1 MSAVDPAVLERV
13 THLFNQGKDALQDGI
28 GATALRA
35 FRTLADENPHS
46 FEVWYWVYS
55 AALCAG
61 DDEMA
66 RKAIDTAVLLHGI
79 ELMPGIEVDVARFD
93 RDAAYDQQLFET
105 CYASHYVGLASVFG
119 KRARD
124 LGIRTPDMLVRYAL
138 SLQHQGRAVEANEA
152 FAAAYN
158 AHPAANVAQFY
169 LYSLFHVP
177 NGVQRYASEA
187 RAWARNFADFEAAE
201 RIAPRSL
208 DGRRLKVAYVA
219 PNFSKTQLYQFILP
233 ILKNHDPD
241 FIEITL
247 YTADTNTETPLPC
260 NRMVSIG
267 HLNDTDAAELIR
279 KDAQDILIDTWG
291 HTAGSRLGIF
301 ARRAAPVQVAW
312 INFVQTTGLS
322 QMDYVLHSDSM
333 DAPGTAELF
342 TETVWSMGDITIP
355 YRPTMQRLPDV
366 PPPALTNGFVT
377 FGCFNHPAKISNES
391 VAAWARI
398 LISKPD
404 AVLLMKYNYFLDP
417 IVQRT
422 FRARFAAYGVD
433 DGRILFEGH
442 SKGIE
447 YAESYQRIDLML
459 DPSPCPGGTT
469 SCDAVANGVPV
480 LTLAGDDFYSRVG
493 IQVVAVSG
501 LPELV
506 ARSWDD
512 YVARAVAL
520 AHNIEALTE
529 IRARTRPG
537 FEASALR
544 DEAGFTRRL
553 EEVFRKMHERAQWA
567 FADRALGSL
576 AS

>member
-1 MSAVDPAVLERV
+1 MSTVDPAVLERV
-13 THLFNQGKDALQDGI
+13 ARLFNQGKEALQDGI

-35 FRTLADENPHS
+35 FRTLSEENPHS

-66 RKAIDTAVLLHGI
+66 RKAIDTAILLHGI

-93 RDAAYDQQLFET
+93 RDASYDQQLFET

-124 LGIRTPDMLVRYAL
+124 LGLHTPEMLVRYAL
-138 SLQHQGRAVEANEA
+138 SLQHQGRAIEANEA

-187 RAWARNFADFEAAE
+187 RAWAKTFASFEAAE
-201 RIAPRSL
+201 RIAPL
-208 DGRRLKVAYVA
+208 PLNGRRLKIGYVA

-233 ILKNHDPD
+233 ILKNHDPEVV
-241 FIEITL
+241 EITL
-247 YTADTNTETPLPC
+247 YTADSSVETPLPC
-260 NRMVSIG
+260 ARMVSIG
-267 HLNDTDAAELIR
+267 HLNDADATELIR
-279 KDAQDILIDTWG
+279 KDAQDILVDTWG
-291 HTAGSRLGIF
+291 HTAGSRIGIF

-312 INFVQTTGLS
+312 INFVQTTGLT

-333 DAPGTAELF
+333 AAPGTADLF
-342 TETVWSMGDITIP
+342 TETVWPMGDINIP

-366 PPPALTNGFVT
+366 PPPALRNGFVT

-391 VAAWARI
+391 IAAWARI
-398 LISKPD
+398 LNSTPES
-404 AVLLMKYNYFLDP
+404 VLILKYSYFTDP
-417 IVQRT
+417 IIQRT
-422 FRARFAAYGVD
+422 FGARFAAHGVEAE
-433 DGRILFEGH
+433 RILFEGH

-480 LTLAGDDFYSRVG
+480 LTLAGDTFYSRIG

-501 LPELV
+501 LHDLV
-506 ARSWDD
+506 AKSWDD

-520 AHNIEALTE
+520 AHNMEALTE

-544 DEAGFTRRL
+544 DEAGFTRKL
-553 EEVFRKMHERAQWA
+553 EDVFRQMVERAA
-567 FADRALGSL
+567 EKVEDRSLDALAL
-576 AS
+576 